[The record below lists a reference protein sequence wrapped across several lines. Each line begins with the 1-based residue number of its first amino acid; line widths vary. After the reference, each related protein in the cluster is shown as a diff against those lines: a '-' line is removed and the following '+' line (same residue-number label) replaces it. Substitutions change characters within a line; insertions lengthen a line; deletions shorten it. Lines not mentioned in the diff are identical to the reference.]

1 MERHFSPVQLQ
12 LRTVRSEVQK
22 EGCEQKE
29 AREGGRRGVPKAE
42 KKAEL
47 WKRIDGA

>member
-1 MERHFSPVQLQ
+1 MEIHFSPVQLQ
-12 LRTVRSEVQK
+12 LRTVCSEVQR
-22 EGCEQKE
+22 EGGEQRE
-29 AREGGRRGVPKAE
+29 AWEGGRRGVPKAE